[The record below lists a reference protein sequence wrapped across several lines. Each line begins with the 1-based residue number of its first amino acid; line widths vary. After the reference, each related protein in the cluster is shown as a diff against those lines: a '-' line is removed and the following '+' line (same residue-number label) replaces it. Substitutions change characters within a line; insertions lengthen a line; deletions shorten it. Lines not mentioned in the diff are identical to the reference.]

1 MAVLTL
7 QYPDA
12 YEGRLRILASTHDKK
27 VLLAFKKVVLEEA
40 QLKTMGFIDDEILR
54 CDAEFE
60 YERLQNLLDML
71 IPDEGVANGQ

>member
-1 MAVLTL
+1 MALLTL
-7 QYPDA
+7 QYPDV

-27 VLLAFKKVVLEEA
+27 VLLGFKKAVLEEA
-40 QLKTMGFIDDEILR
+40 KLKTLGFIDDEILR

-71 IPDEGVANGQ
+71 IPDEGLVTDE

>member
-12 YEGRLRILASTHDKK
+12 YEGRLRILAATHDKN
-27 VLLAFKKVVLEEA
+27 VLVAFRKAVLEEA
-40 QLKTMGFIDDEILR
+40 KLKTLGLVVDEVLR

-60 YERLQNLLDML
+60 YERLRSLLDML
-71 IPDEGVANGQ
+71 IPDEVAANGY